1 MTWSAKDLETIFGTA
16 ALTKTAI
23 RAKFADVPFV
33 GMCPKTQLETTIFSY
48 DIEEPDREID
58 SNFVATDGSSQG
70 IQRQTYGRVSGEM
83 PVTFKNKTMP
93 PELLN
98 KLRNPGTR
106 DVRNMET
113 WITREVVNMK
123 NRYGDYLDAYMI
135 ASMLTGSLTITV
147 SGVSTSIDYGV
158 PTSHKPTGGAWSN
171 VATSIKGD
179 VLTATRLVSDDTGY
193 AARYAFVNATTMNY
207 LFANTEIQ
215 NYIKETNQ
223 GQTVVEKGIITNLYG
238 LTWVKVDQSYMSSGV
253 ATRFLANDKIIF
265 TPEWSDEWI
274 EMLVGRIAVLNDN
287 GEETMADGLT
297 AWSRPSEDPVGR
309 KLYMKYARI
318 PALKVPKCVV
328 YMTVT

>member
-158 PTSHKPTGGAWSN
+158 PTSQKPRFRT
-171 VATSIKGD
+171 TSRRP
-179 VLTATRLVSDDTGY
+179 TRVKRSSRR
-193 AARYAFVNATTMNY
+193 ASSR
-207 LFANTEIQ
+207 IS
-215 NYIKETNQ
+215 
-223 GQTVVEKGIITNLYG
+223 TV
-238 LTWVKVDQSYMSSGV
+238 
-253 ATRFLANDKIIF
+253 
-265 TPEWSDEWI
+265 
-274 EMLVGRIAVLNDN
+274 
-287 GEETMADGLT
+287 
-297 AWSRPSEDPVGR
+297 
-309 KLYMKYARI
+309 
-318 PALKVPKCVV
+318 
-328 YMTVT
+328 